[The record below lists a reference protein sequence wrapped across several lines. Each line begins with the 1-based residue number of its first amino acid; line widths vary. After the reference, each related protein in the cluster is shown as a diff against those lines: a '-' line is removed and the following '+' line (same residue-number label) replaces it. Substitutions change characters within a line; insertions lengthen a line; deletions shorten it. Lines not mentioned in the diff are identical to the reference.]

1 MIRHKFFKFFI
12 FCLCTA
18 STISGYGQSHL
29 NNASFE
35 GQAQDATMPSG
46 WFACELG
53 TTPDILP
60 GFWGVATE
68 PSEGSTYMG
77 LITRED
83 GSYESVGQRL
93 KDPLKQDYCYEFEF
107 DLCRSN
113 TYEGYNFPIRLM
125 IWGGK
130 SKCNKDQLLYSS
142 PTIEHTDWK
151 TYKVKFD
158 AKQKIRYIILEAYF
172 GDGLMFKYKGNIL
185 IDAMSRIKVCTRA

>member
-1 MIRHKFFKFFI
+1 MIKLISCKILI
-12 FCLCTA
+12 FSVLFTLGHGLKA
-18 STISGYGQSHL
+18 QSHL

-46 WFACELG
+46 WFACEKG

-60 GFWGVATE
+60 GFWGVVTE
-68 PSEGSTYMG
+68 ASEGETFMG

-83 GSYESVGQRL
+83 GTFESIGQRL
-93 KDPLKQDYCYEFEF
+93 QKSLQKDLCYEFEL

-113 TYEGYNFPIRLM
+113 TYEGYNFPIRVI

-130 SKCNKDQLLYSS
+130 SKCSKDQILFDS

-151 TYKVKFD
+151 TYQVKFE
-158 AKQKIRYIILEAYF
+158 AKTKIKYLIIEAYF
-172 GDGLMFKYKGNIL
+172 GHGLMFKYKGNVL
-185 IDAMSRIKVCTRA
+185 IDALSRIKVCTRA